1 MTPFWASG
9 FFVFLTLF
17 QRGHF
22 CHLVLKCELLD
33 FNEARSNRLGL
44 FRRRLGAGAGGGVPP
59 EMAGETQKGRA
70 SLEEEEAS
78 GKEEAE
84 GWRSTKAFCA
94 RREVSKSQMEEGPS
108 PEETSCSS
116 PSLFPSSFLQPPA
129 PHLRSGLTLL
139 RLDLSADCASS
150 APTRLPGSSPAPE
163 TALPASWVDTLGLR
177 RAK

>member
-1 MTPFWASG
+1 MKLEETDRVCSAGGWR
-9 FFVFLTLF
+9 L
-17 QRGHF
+17 
-22 CHLVLKCELLD
+22 
-33 FNEARSNRLGL
+33 EAG
-44 FRRRLGAGAGGGVPP
+44 GGAGGGVPP

-84 GWRSTKAFCA
+84 GRRSTKAFCA

-139 RLDLSADCASS
+139 RLDLSADGASS
-150 APTRLPGSSPAPE
+150 APTLLPGSSPSTRDGSACIVGGH
-163 TALPASWVDTLGLR
+163 TGAQKG
-177 RAK
+177 